1 MRIRRFCLPAFLV
14 LVLITPA
21 LMSAQ
26 FHEPTPDELKM
37 TDDPKAPGAAA
48 VYLDFQ
54 EVANDPLHYQSY
66 YARIKVLQ
74 EKGKE
79 AATVE
84 LPYFR
89 GNRQI
94 TNIKGRTIHADG
106 TVVPLTVK
114 PEDLTTLST
123 VTNNGDALKFARKVF
138 TLPSVEVG
146 SILEYSYDLRYGDG
160 YTSPFWELQK
170 QYFVHKAHYAFTPFE
185 SFQKGEAN
193 KTDLRL
199 MDAHGDKINSMQ
211 WWSILPPG
219 VEIKSD
225 ASGHIS
231 LDVTDIPPVPDE
243 QWMPPIDS
251 FLYKVNFYY
260 ISAFSGADYWESEA
274 KNWSK
279 DTDHFAEPSNSIKQ
293 AAAGIVAPGDTD
305 LVKAKKLYKAVQA
318 LDNTD
323 FSRKKGEAELK
334 QLGLHEAK
342 RAEDTW
348 SQKSGS
354 RQDIAL
360 LYLAMLRAAGL
371 TAYDM
376 KVVNRDRGVFA
387 TGYFNFDQL
396 DDDIIILSLAGKD
409 IFLDPGEKMCPF
421 QAVSWKHTGAGGV
434 RQTAAGRSLA
444 VSPMLPYTA
453 NTISRSGDINFDEH
467 GAATGY
473 FRFLMSGER
482 AMHWRQVVMEVGL
495 DDAKK
500 RFDEALVPILPAGTE
515 AHIDH
520 FLSLDDIDADLMAVV
535 KTTGTLGSS
544 TGKRLIL
551 PGAFFETRAPHP
563 FVDQEKR
570 LEPVDMHYAERVDD
584 DITYHLPPGMA
595 VEGAPQDTKIPWENH
610 AILTMKTTTDGS
622 DVTVTRQLARG
633 LTFAKPEEYQSLRA
647 FYQKVAAADTQQLV
661 LTTSSAPKGN

>member
-1 MRIRRFCLPAFLV
+1 MRIHRFVLPAFLV
-14 LVLITPA
+14 LLLVTPA
-21 LMSAQ
+21 LSRAQ

-54 EVANDPLHYQSY
+54 EIANDPLHFQSY
-66 YARIKVLQ
+66 YARIKILQ

-79 AATVE
+79 LATVE

-89 GNRQI
+89 GNRQV
-94 TNIKGRTIHADG
+94 TNIKGRTIHSDG
-106 TVVPLTVK
+106 TVIPLTVK
-114 PEDLTTLST
+114 AEDLLVTKSGDQQLS
-123 VTNNGDALKFARKVF
+123 RKVF
-138 TLPSVEVG
+138 TLPSAEVG
-146 SILEYSYDLRYGDG
+146 SILEFSYDLRYDDNHFS
-160 YTSPFWELQK
+160 SPYWELQK
-170 QYFVHKAHYAFTPFE
+170 DYFVHRAHYAFTPFE
-185 SFQKGEAN
+185 GFQKGSASQTSMYL
-193 KTDLRL
+193 TDE
-199 MDAHGDKINSMQ
+199 HGNKINTMLS
-211 WWSILPPG
+211 WLILPPG
-219 VEIKSD
+219 VQLKND

-231 LDVTDIPPVPDE
+231 LDVTDVPPVPHE
-243 QWMPPIDS
+243 EWMPPIES
-251 FLYKVNFYY
+251 FLYKVHFYY
-260 ISAFSGADYWESEA
+260 ISAFGGADYWESEA

-279 DTDHFAEPSNSIKQ
+279 DVDHFAEPTRPIQQ
-293 AAAGIVAPGDTD
+293 AAAGIVAPGDSEII
-305 LVKAKKLYKAVQA
+305 KAKKLYKAVQA

-334 QLGLHEAK
+334 VLGLHEAK

-354 RQDIAL
+354 REDITL

-371 TAYDM
+371 TGYDM
-376 KVVNRDRGVFA
+376 KVVNRDQGVFA
-387 TGYFNFDQL
+387 TGYFDFDQL
-396 DDDIIILSLAGKD
+396 DDDIIILSLGGKD
-409 IFLDPGEKMCPF
+409 IVLDPGEKMCPF

-434 RQTAAGRSLA
+434 RQSAAGRSLA
-444 VSPMLPYTA
+444 VSPLQPYTA
-453 NTISRSGDINFDEH
+453 NTLSRSGDINFDEH

-473 FRFLMSGER
+473 FRFLMSGQR
-482 AMHWRQVVMEVGL
+482 AMHWRQDVLKYGL
-495 DDAKK
+495 DETKK
-500 RFDEALVPILPAGTE
+500 HFDEWLATIAPDGME

-535 KTTGTLGSS
+535 KTKGTLG
-544 TGKRLIL
+544 TATAKRLIL

>member
-1 MRIRRFCLPAFLV
+1 MRIHRFFSSSAFLV

-21 LMSAQ
+21 LLRAQ
-26 FHEPTPDELKM
+26 FHEPTPEELKM

-54 EVANDPLHYQSY
+54 EIANDPLHYQSY

-74 EKGKE
+74 EKAKE

-94 TNIKGRTIHADG
+94 TNIKGRTIHSDG
-106 TVVPLTVK
+106 TIIPLDVK
-114 PEDLTTLST
+114 PEDLLIAKS
-123 VTNNGDALKFARKVF
+123 GDTEFARKVF

-146 SILEYSYDLRYGDG
+146 SILEYSYDLRYDDNH
-160 YTSPFWELQK
+160 YSSPFWELQK

-185 SFQKGEAN
+185 SFQKGEVS
-193 KTDLRL
+193 KTTMR
-199 MDAHGDKINSMQ
+199 MADAHGNMINSMQ

-219 VEIKSD
+219 VQLKND

-231 LDVTDIPPVPDE
+231 LDVTDMPPVPHE

-279 DTDHFAEPSNSIKQ
+279 DVDHFAEPTRPIQQ
-293 AAAGIVAPGDTD
+293 AVAGIVAPGDTD
-305 LVKAKKLYKAVQA
+305 IVKAKKLYKAVQA

-334 QLGLHEAK
+334 QLGLHLAK

-360 LYLAMLRAAGL
+360 LYLSMLRTAGL

-376 KVVNRDRGVFA
+376 KVVSRDRGVFA
-387 TGYFNFDQL
+387 TGYFNIDQL
-396 DDDIIILSLAGKD
+396 DDDIVILSLAGKE
-409 IFLDPGEKMCPF
+409 IYLDPGEKMCPF
-421 QAVSWKHTGAGGV
+421 QIVSWKHSGAGGI

-495 DDAKK
+495 EDAKK
-500 RFDEALVPILPAGTE
+500 RFDESLVPIVPAGTE

-535 KTTGTLGSS
+535 KTKGTLGSA

-595 VEGAPQDTKIPWENH
+595 VEGAPQETKIPWEGH
-610 AILTMKTTTDGS
+610 AVLSMKTETDAG
-622 DVTVTRQLARG
+622 DITITRQLARG
-633 LTFAKPEEYQSLRA
+633 ITFAKPEDYQELRA
-647 FYQKVAAADTQQLV
+647 FYQKVAAADQQQLV